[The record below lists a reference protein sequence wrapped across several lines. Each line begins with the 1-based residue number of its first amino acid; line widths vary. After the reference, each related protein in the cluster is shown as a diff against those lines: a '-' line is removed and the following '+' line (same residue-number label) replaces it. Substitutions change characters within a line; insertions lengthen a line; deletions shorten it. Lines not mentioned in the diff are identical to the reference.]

1 MDHQKA
7 ESIELG
13 NDVLTPVMNYEQV
26 AKALGR
32 YYTNNLSG
40 AALQRVLAQQDLAE
54 KSGYGGVMQVE
65 CCPWHSAKLP
75 EKQRF
80 IKTAQENDH
89 LRTYV
94 NTVQEFLADRPAI
107 ALSAVSSRAK
117 LHTDTIQYSQ
127 WLRWQAKLLGID
139 LENAEVL
146 PLVEK
151 GAKVTSAVVRD
162 LRSPQA
168 GLLVLMMGG
177 NHFPKEV
184 NRGLLVEMLGRA

>member
-1 MDHQKA
+1 MDHQRA

-80 IKTAQENDH
+80 IQTAQENDH

-94 NTVQEFLADRPAI
+94 I
-107 ALSAVSSRAK
+107 
-117 LHTDTIQYSQ
+117 
-127 WLRWQAKLLGID
+127 
-139 LENAEVL
+139 
-146 PLVEK
+146 
-151 GAKVTSAVVRD
+151 
-162 LRSPQA
+162 
-168 GLLVLMMGG
+168 
-177 NHFPKEV
+177 
-184 NRGLLVEMLGRA
+184 